1 MSVGQLDRKTEVTA
15 SVGMIVGML
24 QLCTIAALFWF
35 QHIFVS
41 SACLGIIAVVV
52 LY

>member
-15 SVGMIVGML
+15 SVGMIVGM
-24 QLCTIAALFWF
+24 LCTIAALFWF